1 MCGKANDNF
10 DKTNPR
16 INRAEGADNTSNRQS
31 DSKGD
36 NSVTD
41 TKESTALI
49 IKKAT
54 LRSMAKALL
63 KQEMIDT
70 KRYGLIIAE
79 IDKLTE

>member
-10 DKTNPR
+10 NKTNPR
-16 INRAEGADNTSNRQS
+16 INQAERADNTSNRQS

-36 NSVTD
+36 NRLTD
-41 TKESTALI
+41 TKESAALK

-63 KQEMIDT
+63 KQEMIDA
-70 KRYGLIIAE
+70 KRYSLIIAE

>member
-1 MCGKANDNF
+1 MCGKANDSLN
-10 DKTNPR
+10 KSNPR
-16 INRAEGADNTSNRQS
+16 INQAERADNTTNKQL
-31 DSKGD
+31 DNKGD

-41 TKESTALI
+41 TKESAALI

-63 KQEMIDT
+63 KQEIIDT
-70 KRYGLIIAE
+70 KRYSLIIAE

>member
-1 MCGKANDNF
+1 MCSKANDNF
-10 DKTNPR
+10 NKSNPR
-16 INRAEGADNTSNRQS
+16 INQSERADNTANKQL

-36 NSVTD
+36 NRLTD
-41 TKESTALI
+41 TKESAALI

-70 KRYGLIIAE
+70 KRYSLIIAE